1 MFRVLIADDQAIVC
15 QGLQVVINTSPNL
28 RVVGMAHDGA
38 QAVELA
44 ESLRPDIVLM
54 DLKMPRMN
62 GAQATQA
69 IHRTQPNL
77 PVLVLTTYDDDEWV
91 LDAIRAGAAGYL
103 LKDSGRDDLVAA
115 IEGVLAG
122 RTPIDPAIGA
132 KLFTFIREG
141 RPPREDIVEG
151 LSARER
157 QVLRLLASGLTNT
170 AIADQLGLAEGTV
183 RNHVSVILAK
193 LGVADRAQATALAW
207 QYGLVGLGDG
217 LDLNGKSDGN

>member
-103 LKDSGRDDLVAA
+103 L
-115 IEGVLAG
+115 
-122 RTPIDPAIGA
+122 
-132 KLFTFIREG
+132 
-141 RPPREDIVEG
+141 
-151 LSARER
+151 
-157 QVLRLLASGLTNT
+157 
-170 AIADQLGLAEGTV
+170 
-183 RNHVSVILAK
+183 
-193 LGVADRAQATALAW
+193 
-207 QYGLVGLGDG
+207 
-217 LDLNGKSDGN
+217 